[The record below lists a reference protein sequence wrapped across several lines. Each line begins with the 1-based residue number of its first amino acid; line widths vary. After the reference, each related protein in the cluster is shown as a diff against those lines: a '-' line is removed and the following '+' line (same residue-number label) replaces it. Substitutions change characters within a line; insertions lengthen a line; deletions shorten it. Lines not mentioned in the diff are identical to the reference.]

1 MRVEAINLVGSSNS
15 KANAEAI
22 KVPWQSSD
30 GTEYI
35 NLREDPAAIARIAAA
50 AENPPL
56 AGFLAAINGQGSLF
70 STVRLKVWA
79 SAPSQAGEEPA
90 FHSRVDMIFAHQPFN
105 LVADQYEDAIRR
117 LVDLG
122 MKDSADFLT
131 ARLEILPCTF
141 DNSSNEGVGLRIG
154 FTARG
159 ASAEQARTRWAL
171 GLMKLQQ
178 ALLFISRAM
187 RQALAVNE

>member
-1 MRVEAINLVGSSNS
+1 MRVEAINLVGSSNP

-22 KVPWQSSD
+22 KVPWQCDD
-30 GTEYI
+30 GTEYF

-50 AENPPL
+50 SEHPPL
-56 AGFLAAINGQGSLF
+56 AGFLVAINGQGSLF

-79 SAPSQAGEEPA
+79 AAPSQTGEEPA

-105 LVADQYEDAIRR
+105 LEANHYDEAVRR

-131 ARLEILPCTF
+131 ARLEILPCIF
-141 DNSSNEGVGLRIG
+141 DNPSNKGVALRIG

-187 RQALAVNE
+187 RQNLAVNE